1 MKIAIGSDH
10 RGFAH
15 KVRLLGDLQ
24 ALGHDIVDFG
34 CDGPESADY
43 PDHALAVGEAVATGQ
58 CDRGILICGSGI
70 GVSIVANKVAGIRAS
85 FCVDVEA
92 ARMTR
97 QHNDSNVICL
107 SGDRT
112 EVAEAGEL
120 VTVWLKTE
128 FEGGRHGRR
137 VQKILDYEQEHA

>member
-10 RGFAH
+10 RGFEH
-15 KVRLLGDLQ
+15 KAWLIEEMQ
-24 ALGHDIVDFG
+24 ALGHSVVDFG

-43 PDHALAVGEAVATGQ
+43 PDHAIAVGEAVASGR
-58 CDRGILICGSGI
+58 CDRGVLICGSGI
-70 GVSIVANKVAGIRAS
+70 GVSIAANKVAGIRAS
-85 FCVDVEA
+85 FCVDAEA
-92 ARMTR
+92 AQMTR

-112 EVAEAGEL
+112 GVTEAGAL
-120 VTVWLKTE
+120 VTIWLTTE

-137 VQKILDYEQEHA
+137 VQKILDYEEKHA